1 VDVMKFTEEQI
12 ERYSRQIILNEIGGN
27 GQQKLLNSKVLIIGC
42 GGLGSPAAYYLAAA
56 GIGFL
61 GLLDSDNAELSN
73 LNRQILHFTKDVGKP
88 KVKSAEEKIRALNP
102 DVNIKIYHNR
112 INSTNILEIIKDYD
126 FIIDGSDNFPTKFLI
141 NDACVLAKKAYSH
154 AGVLRFEGQ
163 SMTYVPEKSACY
175 RCLFP
180 EPPPQGLIPNCQQA
194 GILGTVAGFFG
205 LIQATEAIKYL
216 LGFGELLSGKLLNVN
231 LLTMEARKIN
241 IKKNNNCLI
250 CGQNRKIDKLID
262 YELICEV
269 RKEENEK

>member
-1 VDVMKFTEEQI
+1 MKFTEEQI